1 MKNYYIQRHPSTWSQ
16 LKYIYKERGGLFGL
30 YKGLAPGTLR
40 SFLANGAAM
49 VVMQHAQRKVTEWG
63 LRDD

>member
-1 MKNYYIQRHPSTWSQ
+1 MQF
-16 LKYIYKERGGLFGL
+16 IYRERGGFVGL
-30 YKGLAPGTLR
+30 YRGIAPGSWR

-49 VVMQHAQRKVTEWG
+49 VVMQKAQKKVTDWG